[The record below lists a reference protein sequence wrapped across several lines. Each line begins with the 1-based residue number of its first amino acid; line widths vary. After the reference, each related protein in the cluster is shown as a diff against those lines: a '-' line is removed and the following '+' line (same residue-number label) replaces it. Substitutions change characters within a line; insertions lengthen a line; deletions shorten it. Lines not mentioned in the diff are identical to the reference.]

1 MHLYAAEGHLPL
13 LRQLGGLGAAVG
25 QPVCWEALDS
35 QVSEHNCVVAALP
48 LLTVPVCWCA
58 AVQGRS
64 AEDWARGAGRVA
76 AADWLRQ
83 DGGQSSDGD

>member
-48 LLTVPVCWCA
+48 PP
-58 AVQGRS
+58 
-64 AEDWARGAGRVA
+64 ERV
-76 AADWLRQ
+76 
-83 DGGQSSDGD
+83 SHY